1 MLFTTHWVINI
12 LYLGFMDV
20 GYGTASVINKD
31 NLFNNIQ
38 VTEGFSLSVSIYIS
52 VPQVVSLIAAV
63 NPKLMRWDPGWR
75 SGWMFQSPFQVTA
88 MHLPSGLQYRFFEP
102 MPLIWA
108 TLWQFWLPTVVY
120 RIHLQYSVINQTTA
134 FKLHFSTLCI
144 WIKHSLVSILG

>member
-1 MLFTTHWVINI
+1 MLLTTHWVINI

-63 NPKLMRWDPGWR
+63 NPKLMR
-75 SGWMFQSPFQVTA
+75 
-88 MHLPSGLQYRFFEP
+88 
-102 MPLIWA
+102 
-108 TLWQFWLPTVVY
+108 
-120 RIHLQYSVINQTTA
+120 
-134 FKLHFSTLCI
+134 
-144 WIKHSLVSILG
+144 